1 MAESEYSEVVCFK
14 LTAEGRQKLELMAE
28 RTQRT
33 MSQVVRLLVEQAE
46 VPEAPDIQFKL
57 RYVDDRQPQ
66 PA

>member
-1 MAESEYSEVVCFK
+1 MSESEYSEVVCFK
-14 LTAEGRQKLELMAE
+14 LTVAGRRKLELMAA

-33 MSQVVRLLVEQAE
+33 MSQVIRLLVEQAE
-46 VPEAPDIQFKL
+46 VPEAPDIQLRL

>member
-1 MAESEYSEVVCFK
+1 MSESEYSEVVCFK
-14 LTAEGRQKLELMAE
+14 LTVEGRQKLELMAE

-46 VPEAPDIQFKL
+46 VPEAPDIQFRL
-57 RYVDDRQPQ
+57 RYADDRQPQ